1 MEQLSGLDGMF
12 IHSEMHTLPM
22 HISGFSLYENSTAAD
37 SREWLD
43 IHAIRDIFL
52 DNMLGEVPVMRS
64 FLKRVPFNL
73 DQPYWVEDE
82 NFDIEFH
89 VRHIALPKPGNWQSL
104 TTLLADLHALPL
116 DRSRPLWEAYVIDN
130 LDNID
135 EFPKGSTGL
144 FLKVHHS
151 VMDGRTAMDIFTSL
165 HSLEPAGQSIKVQM
179 KQQGDTHTQ
188 AEVENGFCKPGY
200 WQLMSRASRNNSKRL
215 LDMSKLLGRALPAYK
230 NIQIGKIRS
239 GLRNISDK
247 PRTRFND
254 PASPHRVIDRLKVPL
269 EDIKPIRKLEKG
281 STVNDVAL
289 CIVGGAL
296 RKYLHKKHELPESSL
311 VATVPIDIRNRIKC
325 DTRGNAV
332 SIMNVALRT
341 DIDDASRRLRFVH
354 KESKSAKAYVDELG
368 PTLLKDFMQ
377 NIYAAVTSWGVKAI
391 VNSGILSVL
400 PPVSHTIVTNVPG
413 TPVPIYLG
421 KSRLFETFAM
431 GPIMPGIGLFHTIT
445 STHNTLSICFSSC
458 RKMIDDPV
466 LYRQCLEDS
475 FLELQLAAGIDLS
488 AKSRAKVIG
497 LVVV

>member
-12 IHSEMHTLPM
+12 IHSEMHALPM
-22 HISGFSLYENSTAAD
+22 HISGFSLYENTAGAGPG
-37 SREWLD
+37 ECLD
-43 IHAIRDIFL
+43 IHTIRDIFQ

-64 FLKRVPFNL
+64 FLKRVPLNL

-89 VRHIALPKPGNWQSL
+89 IRHIALPKPGNWQSL

-116 DRSRPLWEAYVIDN
+116 DRSRPLWEAYVIDG
-130 LDNID
+130 LDNIG

-151 VMDGRTAMDIFTSL
+151 VMDGRTAMDIFASL

-179 KQQGDTHTQ
+179 EQQVDTQSEKANSFH
-188 AEVENGFCKPGY
+188 KPGY

-215 LDMSKLLGRALPAYK
+215 LDMSKLIGRALPAYR
-230 NIQIGKIRS
+230 NIQIDKIRS
-239 GLRNISDK
+239 GLLSITDN

-254 PASPHRVIDRLKVPL
+254 PPSPHRVIDRLKVPL
-269 EDIKPIRKLEKG
+269 VDIKLIRKLEKG

-296 RKYLHKKHELPESSL
+296 RKYLYKKVELPESSL

-341 DIDDASRRLRFVH
+341 DIDDARRRLHFVH
-354 KESKSAKAYVDELG
+354 KESKSAKAYVEVLG
-368 PTLLKDFMQ
+368 PALLKDFMQ
-377 NIYAAVTSWGVKAI
+377 NIYAAVTSWGAKAI
-391 VNSGILSVL
+391 VKSGILSVL

-413 TPVPIYLG
+413 SPVPIYLG

-445 STHNTLSICFSSC
+445 STHNSLSICFSSC

-488 AKSRAKVIG
+488 TKSRAKVVGLG
-497 LVVV
+497 LV